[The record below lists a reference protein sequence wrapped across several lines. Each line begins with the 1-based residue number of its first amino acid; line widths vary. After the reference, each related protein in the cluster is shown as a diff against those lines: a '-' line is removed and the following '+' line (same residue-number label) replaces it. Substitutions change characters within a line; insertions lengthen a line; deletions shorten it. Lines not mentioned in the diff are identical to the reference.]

1 MNTIKTFTNYKE
13 AKAFYDAQKGEK
25 SLGSSK
31 VLGGW
36 VVQYQTKEESI
47 TVEVGSKVVVSNR
60 FPKDWHW
67 FAKSYPE
74 TLEGEVTKVFKNGS
88 FNVRVYKMN
97 KVFNFKVS
105 DLV

>member
-1 MNTIKTFTNYKE
+1 MNTLKTFTNYKE

-25 SLGSSK
+25 SIGSSRL
-31 VLGGW
+31 VGGW
-36 VVQYQTKEESI
+36 VVQYQAKEESMA
-47 TVEVGSKVVVSNR
+47 VGVGYKVVVNNS

-67 FAKSYPE
+67 FTKSYPE
-74 TLEGEVTKVFKNGS
+74 TLEGEVTKVFNNGS
-88 FNVRVYKMN
+88 FSVRVYKMN